1 VKRIAPSGLLML
13 PKWGRGAVSPLVPSP
28 SRSRM
33 YPTSADLKMCR
44 TRASPSSVR
53 ERAQWCA
60 HELEW
65 VRGLREEPL
74 TPCRRWQHR
83 AALSRKGRGH
93 SSRHR
98 ACGANFSTARR
109 VQCASLIAPYGLH
122 PTIAPIFAD
131 PSGVVRVP
139 RHAIIC
145 PQFHRLWRHMLEHTR
160 GDFAC

>member
-1 VKRIAPSGLLML
+1 ML

-60 HELEW
+60 HDLEW
-65 VRGLREEPL
+65 VRGLREGPL

-83 AALSRKGRGH
+83 AALSRKGSEPYRVH
-93 SSRHR
+93 ENFRHKINELNKPELR
-98 ACGANFSTARR
+98 
-109 VQCASLIAPYGLH
+109 
-122 PTIAPIFAD
+122 TI
-131 PSGVVRVP
+131 
-139 RHAIIC
+139 
-145 PQFHRLWRHMLEHTR
+145 L
-160 GDFAC
+160 